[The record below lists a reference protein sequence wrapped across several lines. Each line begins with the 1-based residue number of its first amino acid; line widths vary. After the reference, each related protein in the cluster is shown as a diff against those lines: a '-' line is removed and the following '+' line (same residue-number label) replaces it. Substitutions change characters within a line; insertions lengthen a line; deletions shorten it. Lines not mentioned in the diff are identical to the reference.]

1 MIDICEICNKKSKAT
16 GKLDHSELERLGD
29 SCNQVVFQKN
39 DRIMVQDAMSY
50 NIVFV
55 KDGLVK
61 VHAKG
66 PEKEQILRI
75 VKAPSYLGI
84 PTTIGAKTNQY
95 SATAICETSVC
106 YISFDVFKEFINKNG
121 QFAYEILLELC
132 TDELYFYKRFINHQ
146 QKQSSGKLAEALL
159 YFSNEIFDTE
169 KFIIPLS
176 RNELADLTCSSRE
189 TVSRVLSDFTSNGII
204 ELSKNKI
211 TILDKEQLELIS
223 RKG

>member
-1 MIDICEICNKKSKAT
+1 MIDLCEICNKKSKAT
-16 GKLDHSELERLGD
+16 GKLDQKELERLGD
-29 SCNQVVFQKN
+29 SCNQVIFQKN

-50 NIVFV
+50 NIVFI
-55 KDGLVK
+55 KEGLVK

-66 PEKEQILRI
+66 PEKEQILKI

-95 SATAICETSVC
+95 SATAICETNIC
-106 YISFDVFKEFINKNG
+106 YISFDIFKEFINKNG

-211 TILDKEQLELIS
+211 TILDKKQLELIS